1 MSQSLKGA
9 NAMTLDRRHMTWGE
23 TLWTIWFVVLT
34 FLTWWQEDVHSA
46 LVVIGILIY
55 IEVRHPMSGI
65 VDPREPKGAK

>member
-1 MSQSLKGA
+1 
-9 NAMTLDRRHMTWGE
+9 MTWGE